1 VLTVLDTKV
10 LSELMRQRPAP
21 AVLAWFSHQ
30 APQTLGVSSITQAEM
45 LLGARLLPRGQRRA
59 QLEARLRSMFDVD
72 FSGRIWNFD
81 SAAAA
86 CYADIV
92 SQRRAAGRPI
102 AQSDAEIAAVA
113 SSRGAAVATRNAS
126 DFEGCGLVVHNPWLV
141 TRAA

>member
-1 VLTVLDTKV
+1 MLTVLDTNV

-21 AVLAWFSHQ
+21 AVLAWFGHQ
-30 APQTLGVSSITQAEM
+30 VPQTLGVSSLTQAEM
-45 LLGARLLPRGQRRA
+45 LLGARLLPRGQRRT

-81 SAAAA
+81 SAATA

-102 AQSDAEIAAVA
+102 SQSDAQIAAVA
-113 SSRGAAVATRNAS
+113 SSRGAALE
-126 DFEGCGLVVHNPWLV
+126 DCGLVVHNPWL
-141 TRAA
+141 TARAA